1 MEIKII
7 YNQIGLKFI
16 NLKFYLLIYSN
27 FISVYFWKNNINQL
41 KEKWQMTES
50 WKCIHNKNDVIIVI
64 INFY

>member
-1 MEIKII
+1 VEIKII